1 MVIGEKKNEGFGVI
15 SVIENADRYF
25 VSESEIKDDEKT
37 ECDLLSLIYKRRRR
51 DELLDLAVKK
61 ANKIDFNEDNL
72 SPTQISRVLLMSK
85 QSNSL
90 KNFDE
95 RLDSIKND
103 DIRIALQKHFGSK
116 TIHTEIGKEN
126 DWEQERQYLI
136 DCLYACKYIL
146 KRKEKSK

>member
-1 MVIGEKKNEGFGVI
+1 
-15 SVIENADRYF
+15 
-25 VSESEIKDDEKT
+25 
-37 ECDLLSLIYKRRRR
+37 
-51 DELLDLAVKK
+51 
-61 ANKIDFNEDNL
+61 
-72 SPTQISRVLLMSK
+72 MSK
-85 QSNSL
+85 EADSL
-90 KNFDE
+90 ENFDE

-146 KRKEKSK
+146 KRKERSK